1 MALTVSVV
9 AEFIWTGFTVA
20 VNDCTTGLP
29 PPLDVTVRV
38 RFLEV
43 ESEAA
48 SVTVA
53 FTV

>member
-1 MALTVSVV
+1 MSVV
-9 AEFIWTGFTVA
+9 AELTGTGLTVA
-20 VNDCTTGLP
+20 VNDCTTGF
-29 PPLDVTVRV
+29 PPLLEVTERV
-38 RFLEV
+38 RFLEA